1 MSVEDLANYF
11 GETSEEEFNARLS
24 FSLFDHVIDAV
35 NVCSTALQYS
45 LQVSI
50 SSPDLKL
57 DLTRYFLPKNIF
69 DLLKSVPPSLPR
81 LH

>member
-24 FSLFDHVIDAV
+24 FSLFNHVINAV
-35 NVCSTALQYS
+35 NVYSTALQYS
-45 LQVSI
+45 LQVRMF
-50 SSPDLKL
+50 SSDF
-57 DLTRYFLPKNIF
+57 DMNLTRYFLPKNIF